1 MMPLSYADIGADNT
15 IKKIGGSPEVK
26 KHLENLGFVVG
37 GNVKVITTLGG
48 NVIVNVKEA
57 RVAIS
62 EEMARKIMV

>member
-1 MMPLSYADIGADNT
+1 MMPLSLAGIGEENT

-26 KHLENLGFVVG
+26 QHLENLGFVVG
-37 GNVKVITTLGG
+37 GSVKIVNTLGG
-48 NVIVNVKEA
+48 NFIVNVKES

>member
-1 MMPLSYADIGADNT
+1 MMPLCFADLDADNT

-26 KHLENLGFVVG
+26 KHLENLGFVPG
-37 GNVKVITTLGG
+37 GAVTLISAMGG
-48 NVIVNVKEA
+48 NVIVKVKES